1 MLHVGNCVLTTKE
14 LKPNR
19 MKYYGITDKG
29 KLRKTNQDNYVIAT
43 NNNGDIFAIICD
55 GIGGGKGGDVA
66 SSMAVSY
73 FSVAFANTGEFIND
87 NHVREWLKENIT
99 AANHEIF
106 QAGLDKASLKGMGT
120 TLCGVLIASCGTYV
134 VNIGD
139 SRCYAYNKDGAF
151 QLITM
156 DHTLVN
162 DMLIHG
168 EITKK
173 QADNY
178 PQKNVLTNALGVWDT
193 VRYDLNVHHEHVDGF
208 LLCSDGLHG
217 YVDLET
223 IEEIVLDTKNDPS
236 RRARRL
242 LKAALDAGGY
252 DNITAI
258 LIDVEEGE

>member
-1 MLHVGNCVLTTKE
+1 
-14 LKPNR
+14 

-29 KLRKTNQDNYVIAT
+29 KLRKSNQDNYVIAT
-43 NNNGDIFAIICD
+43 NQAGELFAIICD

-66 SSMAVSY
+66 STMAVSY
-73 FSVAFANTGEFIND
+73 FSVSFSNTDGFED
-87 NHVREWLKENIT
+87 DDEVRIWLKENIT

-106 QAGLDKASLKGMGT
+106 QAGVDKAALKGMGT
-120 TLCGVLIASCGTYV
+120 TLCGVLISKVGCFV

-139 SRCYAYNKDGAF
+139 SRAYVYKKDGTF
-151 QLITM
+151 KQMTM

-168 EITKK
+168 DITQQ
-173 QADNY
+173 QADHY

-193 VRYDLNVHHEHVDGF
+193 VRYDLSVIQEDVDGF

-217 YVDLET
+217 YVSKDVLQS
-223 IEEIVLDTKNDPS
+223 IVIDTKSDPS
-236 RRARRL
+236 RRVRRL
-242 LKAALDAGGY
+242 LNAALDAGGF

-258 LIDVEEGE
+258 LIDIEQGDVV